1 MFNPESEII
10 AQIEAAELQIR
21 ALHRRIEHAPTARD
35 KQVLNQQ
42 VGELMV
48 EIARLK
54 ERLVPRPPK
63 IGLGR

>member
-1 MFNPESEII
+1 MFNPEAEII

-21 ALHRRIEHAPTARD
+21 ALHRRIEHAPTVED
-35 KQVLNQQ
+35 KRVLNQQ
-42 VGELMV
+42 VGELIV

-63 IGLGR
+63 IGLAK